1 MKCHICNC
9 RVRVTKSGHLYKHRN
24 PQPEKYWAY
33 WCPGSGKMAQ
43 ASSEEPQASTDDA
56 SSPDK
61 PDNDGQ
67 TDA

>member
-43 ASSEEPQASTDDA
+43 ASADTP
-56 SSPDK
+56 SPDGELPNK
-61 PDNDGQ
+61 GVPA
-67 TDA
+67 DA